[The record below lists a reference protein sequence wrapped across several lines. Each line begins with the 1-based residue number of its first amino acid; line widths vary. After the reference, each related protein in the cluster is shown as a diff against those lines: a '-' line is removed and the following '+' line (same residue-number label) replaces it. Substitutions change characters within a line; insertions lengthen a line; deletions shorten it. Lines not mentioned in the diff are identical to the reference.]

1 MPPTLPPRVKRP
13 GQTLAATG
21 VPGLVPSRL
30 FYITDRSCG
39 LRFLVDTG
47 AEVSVLP
54 PSRAERTR
62 LHESLTLQA
71 ANGSPIATYGTRS
84 LTLDLGFRRTLRWIF
99 ILADVERPI
108 LGADFLRHFNLL
120 VDMKHTRLVDTLTQL
135 RIQGITC
142 TAIAPSP
149 SILPCTPANEFEA
162 LLAEFPL
169 LTQPQ
174 PQNAPPKHTVTHHI
188 NTTGPPVSARPRCLS
203 PERLRAARQEFEHML
218 ELGIIQPSSS
228 NWASALHLVP
238 KKTQG
243 DWRPCGDYR
252 ALNKITIPDRYPV
265 PHIRDFTSS
274 LYGCC
279 IFSKLDLVR
288 AYHQIPVEPTDVPK
302 TAITTPFGLFEFI
315 RMPFG
320 LRNAGQTFQRF
331 MDHVLRGLHFCFVYI
346 DDVLIASTS
355 AEEHKHHLREVF
367 QRLSEYGILINPLK
381 CQLGVSSL
389 DFLGHHVNSEGIRPL
404 DSKVDVVRRFP
415 MPTTVRQMRE
425 FLGLINFYHRFI
437 PQCARI
443 SQPLSTLLATTR
455 PSQQLA
461 WTDEATAAFA
471 ELKEALA
478 QATLLNHP
486 KPSAPTCIVTDASDL
501 AVGAVLQQL
510 IEGVWCPISFFSKT
524 LKPPETRYSAFDRE
538 LLAVYLAIKHFRHFV
553 EGRDFHIRTDHKP
566 LTYALSARADHHS
579 PRQIRHLDF
588 ISQFTSDVRYIKG
601 SENAAADALSRVAV
615 NTITSNTIDFHAM
628 ALAQQNDL
636 ELIRLQPG
644 TTSLTLQPIPLPT
657 TDAALIC
664 DTSTGSPRPF
674 VPKSFRRSVFDALHG
689 LSHPGIRATQ
699 KLLTARYVWPG
710 INADIRRWTR
720 ACLRCQR
727 AVVYCLAVA
736 IYERLSPHAEVF
748 QSGVGT
754 MRRIRAH
761 LTLKEGARPRF
772 CRPRSV
778 PFAIRE
784 PVARE
789 LDRLEEAGILHK
801 VDYSEWAAPIVPVPK
816 KDGSI
821 RICGDYKVT
830 INPVLEVDQHPL
842 PKPSDLMASL
852 TGGKQFTKLDL
863 TSAYQQMLLDE
874 ESSKYVTINTHKG
887 LYEYTR
893 LPFGVASAP
902 AVFQRAMDSILQG
915 IPHVICYLDDI
926 LITGRSEAEHVSNL
940 EAVLERLQEYGMR
953 LHLDKCCFFQD
964 SVEFLGHQIDAE
976 GVHTSEKKVKAILD
990 APKPQNVQEL
1000 RSFLG
1005 LLNYYAKF
1013 LPNLSSILHP
1023 LHALLRA
1030 GQCWKWSQACD
1041 RAFKEAKSKLTSA
1054 PVLAHYDPHLPIRL
1068 AADASPYGV
1077 GAVISHTMPD
1087 GSERPIA
1094 FASRTL
1100 TTSERNYAQID
1111 KEALSLVFG
1120 IRKFHQY
1127 IYGRRFTLITDH
1139 KPLTT
1144 ILGPKQGIPA
1154 LAAAR
1159 MQRWALLL
1167 AAYTYD
1173 ICFRPTQS
1181 HGNAD
1186 ALSRLPVKAKQTTG
1200 NPADPTVFNIAQLQ
1214 VLPISAADLMAATRS
1229 DPILSKVLRYLR
1241 KGWPEQIPNA
1251 LLPYWRKRNELTL
1264 EEDSILWGIRV
1275 VVPKKETSRTGL
1287 G

>member
-1 MPPTLPPRVKRP
+1 MCRSAGLAKGPKRTGAPTKRAKWVKSDSDEVAEASEEEVISHV
-13 GQTLAATG
+13 GTK
-21 VPGLVPSRL
+21 PSHP
-30 FYITDRSCG
+30 YQVVVQINGKAVSMEI
-39 LRFLVDTG
+39 DTG
-47 AEVSVLP
+47 ASVSLMSQSLQETLFPAATLAKPTVKLRTYTAEPITVVGQLTVEVK
-54 PSRAERTR
+54 
-62 LHESLTLQA
+62 
-71 ANGSPIATYGTRS
+71 YGQYVGRQ
-84 LTLDLGFRRTLRWIF
+84 
-99 ILADVERPI
+99 
-108 LGADFLRHFNLL
+108 
-120 VDMKHTRLVDTLTQL
+120 RLVVVKGSGPCLLGRDWL
-135 RIQGITC
+135 REI
-142 TAIAPSP
+142 
-149 SILPCTPANEFEA
+149 
-162 LLAEFPL
+162 
-169 LTQPQ
+169 
-174 PQNAPPKHTVTHHI
+174 
-188 NTTGPPVSARPRCLS
+188 
-203 PERLRAARQEFEHML
+203 RLD
-218 ELGIIQPSSS
+218 
-228 NWASALHLVP
+228 WASIKVVATHS
-238 KKTQG
+238 TQE
-243 DWRPCGDYR
+243 
-252 ALNKITIPDRYPV
+252 T
-265 PHIRDFTSS
+265 
-274 LYGCC
+274 
-279 IFSKLDLVR
+279 
-288 AYHQIPVEPTDVPK
+288 
-302 TAITTPFGLFEFI
+302 
-315 RMPFG
+315 
-320 LRNAGQTFQRF
+320 
-331 MDHVLRGLHFCFVYI
+331 
-346 DDVLIASTS
+346 
-355 AEEHKHHLREVF
+355 
-367 QRLSEYGILINPLK
+367 
-381 CQLGVSSL
+381 
-389 DFLGHHVNSEGIRPL
+389 
-404 DSKVDVVRRFP
+404 
-415 MPTTVRQMRE
+415 
-425 FLGLINFYHRFI
+425 
-437 PQCARI
+437 
-443 SQPLSTLLATTR
+443 
-455 PSQQLA
+455 
-461 WTDEATAAFA
+461 
-471 ELKEALA
+471 
-478 QATLLNHP
+478 
-486 KPSAPTCIVTDASDL
+486 
-501 AVGAVLQQL
+501 LQQL
-510 IEGVWCPISFFSKT
+510 
-524 LKPPETRYSAFDRE
+524 
-538 LLAVYLAIKHFRHFV
+538 
-553 EGRDFHIRTDHKP
+553 
-566 LTYALSARADHHS
+566 
-579 PRQIRHLDF
+579 
-588 ISQFTSDVRYIKG
+588 SQKY
-601 SENAAADALSRVAV
+601 
-615 NTITSNTIDFHAM
+615 
-628 ALAQQNDL
+628 
-636 ELIRLQPG
+636 
-644 TTSLTLQPIPLPT
+644 
-657 TDAALIC
+657 
-664 DTSTGSPRPF
+664 
-674 VPKSFRRSVFDALHG
+674 
-689 LSHPGIRATQ
+689 
-699 KLLTARYVWPG
+699 
-710 INADIRRWTR
+710 
-720 ACLRCQR
+720 
-727 AVVYCLAVA
+727 
-736 IYERLSPHAEVF
+736 AEVF

-801 VDYSEWAAPIVPVPK
+801 VEYSEWASPIVPVPK

-887 LYEYTR
+887 LYEYTL

-915 IPHVICYLDDI
+915 IPQVICYLDDI

-1077 GAVISHTMPD
+1077 GVVISHTMPD

-1200 NPADPTVFNIAQLQ
+1200 NPADPTVFNITQLQ

-1241 KGWPEQIPNA
+1241 KGWPEQIPDA

-1275 VVPKKETSRTGL
+1275 VVPKKLRERVLDELHLSHPGVVRMKALARSHIWWPELDRHLEDRVKSCTACQSVKQAPPKAPLHSTLETHTCGL
-1287 G
+1287 CGSNHGEDAVCDN